1 MYTKNTPLHSI
12 RVNHGLVLAGWG
24 AVNKGGNTP
33 AKLQHTRVV
42 VENQTLC
49 NNKYDTDDFA
59 LSLELELFLP
69 DLIQP
74 NLICAASEVYKCSL
88 WRKLFYT
95 YLNFFFY
102 SSLVQVPVQGIVEGL

>member
-24 AVNKGGNTP
+24 AVNKGENTS

-88 WRKLFYT
+88 WRK
-95 YLNFFFY
+95 FF
-102 SSLVQVPVQGIVEGL
+102 